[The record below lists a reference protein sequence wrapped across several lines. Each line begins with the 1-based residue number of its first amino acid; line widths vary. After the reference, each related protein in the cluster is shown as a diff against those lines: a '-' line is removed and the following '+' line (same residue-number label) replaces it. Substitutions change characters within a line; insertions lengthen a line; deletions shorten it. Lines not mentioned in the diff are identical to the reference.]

1 MGKETDIDLTK
12 MSTEQVLV
20 GMGDLLMNMLAT
32 NKVAIVLMSNE
43 GAVTFLNP
51 LLVRSI
57 DPEDLAKELLN
68 SWSEDEVMK
77 VLEHIYE

>member
-1 MGKETDIDLTK
+1 MSKETDIDLTK

-32 NKVAIVLMSNE
+32 NKVAVVLMSDK

-51 LLVRSI
+51 LLVQKIS
-57 DPEDLAKELLN
+57 PEDLAKELLN
-68 SWSEDEVMK
+68 SWSEEEVVQ